1 MEKEKDEMTLNPQNK
16 TEKEENTL
24 FDVQSTAIADE
35 KQGELEKDTEQSVAF
50 ALDKE
55 NLVENRTEIEKTECA
70 PCEENVSVKL
80 EIDERKETE
89 KQAENASD
97 NLDEKQSE
105 QVENGEKQTEKQG
118 EKTVDSSKK
127 LSGFFLKRSDEKE
140 SDVHIQKDLMAQKS
154 MAKSIGM
161 NTLSKLKESL
171 FSVLPVAVIVLIF
184 ALTPIT
190 DFTTKEIVAFVVS
203 AIMLILG
210 IALFNVGA
218 DIAMTPMGEQVGAGL
233 TKSKKL
239 PLLLGVGFA
248 MGVLITV
255 AEPDLSVLAEQVK
268 AVMNSTVLVVTV
280 GVGVGLFLVI
290 AISKIVFRKDLSSLL
305 LFFYMVLFA
314 LTAIMFEK
322 GKGVLLPMAFDSG
335 GVTTGPITV
344 PFIMALGVGVALN
357 SGGRNAKENSFGL
370 IALCSIGPMLAV
382 MALSLASKGDMSFT
396 LPDYSIDA
404 NLGAN
409 FAPALGAVALE
420 VLIALGLIVVFF
432 AILQVTVLKL
442 PKQKLL
448 QIGIGILYTYVGL
461 VVFLTSVKVGFMPIG
476 FKLGAEIANFSKPL
490 LIVFAFVIGFVVVLA
505 EPAVHVLNKQVEQI
519 TNGAVSKRSMLV
531 ALSIGVGLSIGL
543 SVIRI
548 IYGFSLLYYLIPGYL
563 ISLGLSFF
571 VPKIY
576 TAIAFD
582 SGGVA
587 SGPLTSSFIL
597 PFAVGACAV
606 LCGEQEV
613 LSLAFGIVA
622 MVAMTPLITIQL
634 LGFRAVASAKVKD
647 KIVMRRILDA
657 DDEQIINFM

>member
-1 MEKEKDEMTLNPQNK
+1 MEKEKDEMTSNPQNQ

-24 FDVQSTAIADE
+24 FDGSATLADE
-35 KQGELEKDTEQSVAF
+35 KQGELGKDTEQSVAF
-50 ALDKE
+50 ALDEE
-55 NLVENRTEIEKTECA
+55 NLVKNRTEIEIEKTECE
-70 PCEENVSVKL
+70 PCEENASVKL
-80 EIDERKETE
+80 EINERKEAET
-89 KQAENASD
+89 QAENASESFV
-97 NLDEKQSE
+97 EKQGE
-105 QVENGEKQTEKQG
+105 QVENGEKQAANTA
-118 EKTVDSSKK
+118 DSSKRFN
-127 LSGFFLKRSDEKE
+127 GFFRKRSDDKE
-140 SDVHIQKDLMAQKS
+140 GDVHIQKDLMAQKS

-184 ALTPIT
+184 ALTPVT
-190 DFTTKEIVAFVVS
+190 DFTTKEIVTFVVS

-218 DIAMTPMGEQVGAGL
+218 DLAMTPMGEQVGAGL

-268 AVMNSTVLVVTV
+268 AVMNSTVLIVTV

-322 GKGVLLPMAFDSG
+322 GKGVFLPMAFDSG

-613 LSLAFGIVA
+613 LNLAFGIVA

>member
-1 MEKEKDEMTLNPQNK
+1 MEKEKDEMTMNPQNK

-24 FDVQSTAIADE
+24 SDVQSAAIADE

-50 ALDKE
+50 ASDKE
-55 NLVENRTEIEKTECA
+55 NLVEKRAEIEKTVCA

-80 EIDERKETE
+80 EIHERKETE
-89 KQAENASD
+89 KQAENTSD

-118 EKTVDSSKK
+118 EKTADSSKK
-127 LSGFFLKRSDEKE
+127 LSGFFHKRSDEKE

-203 AIMLILG
+203 AIMLVLG

-322 GKGVLLPMAFDSG
+322 GKGVFLPMAFDSG